1 MQEPV
6 SLARQR
12 FTVMGTLLG
21 RLGLQLVK
29 GEGSP
34 VLTGVQ
40 GAVLAWAAHA
50 REEFIK
56 KEHDSQAPRLQ
67 QAKDGL
73 DRHPYLVPLGKN
85 HFHAVILGLASGRF
99 TSSIPL
105 FNSADT

>member
-1 MQEPV
+1 MKGPRIYFLGPFFFGVQEPV

-40 GAVLAWAAHA
+40 GAVLACSAG
-50 REEFIK
+50 
-56 KEHDSQAPRLQ
+56 Q
-67 QAKDGL
+67 
-73 DRHPYLVPLGKN
+73 
-85 HFHAVILGLASGRF
+85 GRF
-99 TSSIPL
+99 NLYYMTSL
-105 FNSADT
+105 TGAKYAVNHQRRRVVQ